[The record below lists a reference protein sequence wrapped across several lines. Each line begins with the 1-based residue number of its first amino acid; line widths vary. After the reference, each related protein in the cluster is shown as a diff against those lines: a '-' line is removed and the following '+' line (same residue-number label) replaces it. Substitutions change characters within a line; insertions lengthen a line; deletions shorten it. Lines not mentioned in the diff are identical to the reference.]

1 MTRSVEDCALV
12 MNAAAGYD
20 PKDPASIDLPVPDY
34 TKALTG
40 DVRGLRVG
48 VPKEY
53 FEVPVD
59 PRSRR
64 RCGGP

>member
-1 MTRSVEDCALV
+1 

-20 PKDPASIDLPVPDY
+20 PNDPVSVHLPVPDF

-40 DVRGLRVG
+40 NIKGLRIG

-53 FEVPVD
+53 FEVPH
-59 PRSRR
+59 
-64 RCGGP
+64 